1 MKRVVLS
8 MFAVALAAQ
17 VSTSSLQAQVSLG
30 VGGGVTIPTGD
41 LADAVKTGWHGLANV
56 GYTLPSG
63 LGFRGD
69 LFYGQNSI
77 EDNPLVSGSFKLAG
91 GFGNVTYN
99 FPGQGVRPYVI
110 GTIGMLNTK
119 FEDLDGETDLVFG
132 GGAGVMFKAGSDSN
146 IFAEARYL
154 IINSDPDS
162 QKLIPITLGIRFGI

>member
-1 MKRVVLS
+1 MKRIVLP

-17 VSTSSLQAQVSLG
+17 VSTTTLQAQVSLG

-41 LADAVKTGWHGLANV
+41 LADAAKTGWHGLANV

-77 EDNPLVSGSFKLAG
+77 EDNQLVSGNFKLAG
-91 GFGNVTYN
+91 GFGNIIYN
-99 FPGQGVRPYVI
+99 FPSQGVRPYVI
-110 GTIGMLNTK
+110 GTVGMLNTK
-119 FEDLDGETDLVFG
+119 FEDLDGESDLVFG
-132 GGAGVMFKAGSDSN
+132 GGAGVRFRAGTDAN

-162 QKLIPITLGIRFGI
+162 QKIIPITLGISFGI